1 MHDQDAPLPPPAGL
15 MRVALWQG
23 RSPAGDLA
31 RALDEAVRA
40 LRAAGAMGAS
50 VLVLPEVWLP
60 GYNQPDIPAR
70 ALAPDDAALQRLST
84 AARETGCALVLG
96 HAERAGAAVFN
107 TATCLGPE
115 GAQLARYRKLQLYG
129 ARERALYHPGEDY
142 VTFDLAGR
150 RAALL
155 ICYDIE
161 FAPHVARLAALGV
174 ELILVPTANMQP
186 FTHVVRHT
194 VPAMA
199 ANHGLSIVYANYCG
213 AEGELT
219 YVGGSLIA
227 GPHGEV
233 LAQAGEMPALLVAD
247 LPAPDPTRLSTQA
260 HDLRTM

>member
-1 MHDQDAPLPPPAGL
+1 MTLTSPLPPAAGL

-23 RSPAGDLA
+23 HSPAGDFG

-40 LRAAGAMGAS
+40 LRAAQAMGAS

-60 GYNQPDIPAR
+60 GYNQPDIPSR
-70 ALAPDDAALQRLST
+70 ALAADDAALHRLST

-96 HAERAGAAVFN
+96 HAEREGDVVYN
-107 TATCLGPE
+107 TATCLGPD
-115 GAQLARYRKLQLYG
+115 GALLARYRKLQLYG
-129 ARERALYHPGEDY
+129 AREKALYRPGEGY

-150 RAALL
+150 KVALL

-174 ELILVPTANMQP
+174 DVILVPTANMQP
-186 FTHVVRHT
+186 FAHVVRHT

-213 AEGELT
+213 AEGDLT

-247 LPAPDPTRLSTQA
+247 LPAPDPARLSTQA
-260 HDLRTM
+260 LDLRTV